1 MAWGRCAGQLG
12 LGDRFTRELPV
23 PVPGLAGHKIVGV
36 AAGQQHS
43 AAVSDTG
50 RLFTWGGGTCGIG
63 HGDGAVWSCGW
74 GVDGVLGHGDK
85 KYRAVP
91 APIRALEGEAI
102 AAAAAGWRHNL
113 IIKVRHERVTLRGEA
128 RPS

>member
-50 RLFTWGGGTCGIG
+50 RLFTWGGGTFGIG
-63 HGDGAVWSCGW
+63 HGDGA
-74 GVDGVLGHGDK
+74 DVLQPRQVQGICAREDARERTRRVGLEELETKWAGECHH
-85 KYRAVP
+85 VQ
-91 APIRALEGEAI
+91 AP
-102 AAAAAGWRHNL
+102 
-113 IIKVRHERVTLRGEA
+113 V
-128 RPS
+128 